1 MKVIVPMAGL
11 GQRFVDVGYE
21 KPKPLIEVAE
31 KPIIDRIVDM
41 FDSKDFLIF
50 ICNERHLEE
59 TEIREYLY
67 DIHPNSLVVS
77 VPEHNEGPVFTTL
90 PYMDI
95 IEDDEPVIV
104 TYCDNPYIWNYKEF
118 KKWTKESE
126 VDGCILTHSG
136 FHPHRLASTYM
147 AYCKTKKDGSLIE
160 IKEKEPYTD
169 NHMEEHASTGTYYF
183 KKGSYIK
190 KYFQDAIDNKI
201 KHSNG
206 EYYVTLVYNLLLKDK
221 LDVKVYD
228 TDHVMVFGTPSEV
241 ENFEAWNTILDG
253 SQVKSEED
261 LIKCYNYWKEFRDV
275 TSNT

>member
-21 KPKPLIEVAE
+21 NPKPLIEVAE

-95 IEDDEPVIV
+95 IEDDEPI
-104 TYCDNPYIWNYKEF
+104 I
-118 KKWTKESE
+118 
-126 VDGCILTHSG
+126 I
-136 FHPHRLASTYM
+136 
-147 AYCKTKKDGSLIE
+147 
-160 IKEKEPYTD
+160 
-169 NHMEEHASTGTYYF
+169 
-183 KKGSYIK
+183 
-190 KYFQDAIDNKI
+190 
-201 KHSNG
+201 
-206 EYYVTLVYNLLLKDK
+206 
-221 LDVKVYD
+221 
-228 TDHVMVFGTPSEV
+228 
-241 ENFEAWNTILDG
+241 
-253 SQVKSEED
+253 
-261 LIKCYNYWKEFRDV
+261 
-275 TSNT
+275 